1 MNKTKPN
8 LTRAAMTLL
17 FAVLSSFMAV
27 STCFAATGSP
37 SKGSCGP
44 SDKPE
49 AVLWEFNMATQTL
62 TISGEGDMADFESP
76 ADAPWYNWLNDITS
90 VVVADGV
97 THVSDY
103 AFSSEYWQ
111 LNSLSMGSTVL
122 SIGDYAFNGVP
133 LKSIQQTKTENAA
146 RKKEEAAD
154 EPVASFLPDD
164 LQTIGVHA
172 LSGTLIT
179 SLTIPADVNLIS
191 EGALSYNEK
200 LTTLTCLGTMIV
212 PWLDGDVLEG
222 SPVTAIYV
230 PDAAIDDYKN
240 AGCWQ
245 QYTSLIKPVSEK
257 DDESGEEPGGD
268 EPTEPGTIT
277 IGSGDNWTDLPITAQ
292 YNYAVTQQVFSA
304 EEINHGKG
312 KIWSLAF
319 KTHTGDLKRNLTVYL
334 THRDYAS
341 VSLHPVTEADQVF
354 KGEVMFTAGQWNTI
368 YFDRPFEY
376 DGKSSIIVT
385 VDDNTGTAE
394 GWGSLQN
401 YYFYGDGGHAIARDN
416 NKDIDPLDEAS
427 IENANKRDSYQ
438 YKAQIQFTFGEY
450 PVPASLTVN
459 AGDVSAEVA
468 CTLRG
473 DATAWNVRYRKV
485 AKEGEEEQRYV
496 AINDLTDLSTTLT
509 DLTPATKYE
518 VQVQA
523 IFPEDNLSE
532 WSDPVIFTTACC
544 PVEQQVEIMFA
555 LGSQYIEWF
564 GYAVQIVDVTDE
576 ANPVEVAYL
585 QAPSYKAYSGTVTLC
600 CEHKYQVNWI
610 YDADKA
616 VYSQSYYFSLYYPQ
630 GDLIYSMAR
639 GEAPEETAE
648 LTRFV
653 MDCTDYCSQSPQA
666 LSVDNTTYNSATISF
681 RSETQ
686 AGEVVY
692 STEAGFDPGTAT
704 PTSVSYEALA
714 AKEDPWG
721 GIPNNASLTVNGL
734 DPLTKYYVRV
744 RNVCTGGVGFS
755 RWSDP
760 VEVITGSRYDG
771 PKIVSTEPVNSRS
784 EKITFKNGGESTKVN
799 LYYRAKVE
807 GTPVSAD
814 AIQTIGSGKG
824 KGFEKDTW
832 GEGLWASGSEKPY
845 SNILFVGGIG
855 SNTAYS
861 FNAGQGKTAADPE
874 KFLYGMVEQ
883 TEATPLEQMKRLD
896 YECMNDAD
904 KQARIKYLE
913 NQIKDLMSR
922 MASIGNTSAGMTPE
936 DEEALKSLQ
945 EQKDE
950 LEAEKKFLE
959 ASLLSSAERQE
970 KIKDLENKI
979 KDLMARIASVG
990 NSSAGMTPED
1000 EAFLKDLQDQKDEL
1014 EAEKDALESATLNDA
1029 DKLQKMKDLES
1040 SLEQSE
1046 KKINELM
1053 ESLQKGEITEAQY
1066 DEQIKDLNEEY
1077 FGTSDELNNLRA
1089 TMSAA
1094 QNMNKDGFTVLS
1106 GADTNAN
1113 APKARTRA
1121 DEGKKYVFFI
1131 RHSNGDGWLLVN
1143 NLTFT
1148 PNDKL
1153 NAWTVV
1159 PNVTG
1164 SEYTIT
1170 GLEPETTYEVMVEPI
1185 FDSGLTG
1192 TQSPIASF
1200 TTIGEE
1206 TDPVEGEFSVAEDK
1220 KVQFARG
1227 NLQHEG
1233 DMYEGKW
1240 SMAKQQ
1246 YEMLG
1251 QDNIDKPE
1259 GSNSSYTA
1267 KLIDLFCWSTAKDYN
1282 GLEFF
1287 AYDEE
1292 ERAKTYFQG
1301 DFADWGAE
1309 ASLVSDLGEGWCTLS
1324 KDEWDYLL
1332 NERTNAANLKA
1343 FATVAGVQGL
1353 ILLPDDWTE
1362 EAPAGTFTAEE
1373 WAMLEKD
1380 GAVFLPTAG
1389 QMTQS
1394 YDQTE
1399 YVTTTTVSNDGVEG
1413 FYWTSTPFDDNAG
1426 LNAYVLNF
1434 SGTNATSETDIY
1446 RRIASAVRL
1455 VKVAEAKMKDADAN
1469 GDGEV
1474 NVADVDFVIESIGED
1489 YETHKAADVNGD
1501 GEINVAD
1508 IDYIIERIN

>member
-1 MNKTKPN
+1 
-8 LTRAAMTLL
+8 
-17 FAVLSSFMAV
+17 
-27 STCFAATGSP
+27 
-37 SKGSCGP
+37 
-44 SDKPE
+44 
-49 AVLWEFNMATQTL
+49 
-62 TISGEGDMADFESP
+62 
-76 ADAPWYNWLNDITS
+76 
-90 VVVADGV
+90 
-97 THVSDY
+97 
-103 AFSSEYWQ
+103 
-111 LNSLSMGSTVL
+111 
-122 SIGDYAFNGVP
+122 
-133 LKSIQQTKTENAA
+133 
-146 RKKEEAAD
+146 
-154 EPVASFLPDD
+154 
-164 LQTIGVHA
+164 
-172 LSGTLIT
+172 
-179 SLTIPADVNLIS
+179 
-191 EGALSYNEK
+191 
-200 LTTLTCLGTMIV
+200 
-212 PWLDGDVLEG
+212 
-222 SPVTAIYV
+222 
-230 PDAAIDDYKN
+230 
-240 AGCWQ
+240 
-245 QYTSLIKPVSEK
+245 
-257 DDESGEEPGGD
+257 
-268 EPTEPGTIT
+268 
-277 IGSGDNWTDLPITAQ
+277 
-292 YNYAVTQQVFSA
+292 
-304 EEINHGKG
+304 
-312 KIWSLAF
+312 
-319 KTHTGDLKRNLTVYL
+319 
-334 THRDYAS
+334 
-341 VSLHPVTEADQVF
+341 
-354 KGEVMFTAGQWNTI
+354 
-368 YFDRPFEY
+368 
-376 DGKSSIIVT
+376 
-385 VDDNTGTAE
+385 
-394 GWGSLQN
+394 
-401 YYFYGDGGHAIARDN
+401 
-416 NKDIDPLDEAS
+416 
-427 IENANKRDSYQ
+427 
-438 YKAQIQFTFGEY
+438 
-450 PVPASLTVN
+450 
-459 AGDVSAEVA
+459 
-468 CTLRG
+468 
-473 DATAWNVRYRKV
+473 
-485 AKEGEEEQRYV
+485 
-496 AINDLTDLSTTLT
+496 
-509 DLTPATKYE
+509 
-518 VQVQA
+518 
-523 IFPEDNLSE
+523 
-532 WSDPVIFTTACC
+532 
-544 PVEQQVEIMFA
+544 
-555 LGSQYIEWF
+555 
-564 GYAVQIVDVTDE
+564 
-576 ANPVEVAYL
+576 
-585 QAPSYKAYSGTVTLC
+585 
-600 CEHKYQVNWI
+600 
-610 YDADKA
+610 
-616 VYSQSYYFSLYYPQ
+616 
-630 GDLIYSMAR
+630 
-639 GEAPEETAE
+639 
-648 LTRFV
+648 
-653 MDCTDYCSQSPQA
+653 
-666 LSVDNTTYNSATISF
+666 
-681 RSETQ
+681 
-686 AGEVVY
+686 
-692 STEAGFDPGTAT
+692 
-704 PTSVSYEALA
+704 
-714 AKEDPWG
+714 
-721 GIPNNASLTVNGL
+721 
-734 DPLTKYYVRV
+734 
-744 RNVCTGGVGFS
+744 
-755 RWSDP
+755 
-760 VEVITGSRYDG
+760 
-771 PKIVSTEPVNSRS
+771 
-784 EKITFKNGGESTKVN
+784 
-799 LYYRAKVE
+799 
-807 GTPVSAD
+807 
-814 AIQTIGSGKG
+814 
-824 KGFEKDTW
+824 
-832 GEGLWASGSEKPY
+832 
-845 SNILFVGGIG
+845 
-855 SNTAYS
+855 
-861 FNAGQGKTAADPE
+861 
-874 KFLYGMVEQ
+874 
-883 TEATPLEQMKRLD
+883 
-896 YECMNDAD
+896 
-904 KQARIKYLE
+904 
-913 NQIKDLMSR
+913 
-922 MASIGNTSAGMTPE
+922 
-936 DEEALKSLQ
+936 
-945 EQKDE
+945 
-950 LEAEKKFLE
+950 
-959 ASLLSSAERQE
+959 
-970 KIKDLENKI
+970 
-979 KDLMARIASVG
+979 
-990 NSSAGMTPED
+990 
-1000 EAFLKDLQDQKDEL
+1000 
-1014 EAEKDALESATLNDA
+1014 
-1029 DKLQKMKDLES
+1029 
-1040 SLEQSE
+1040 
-1046 KKINELM
+1046 M

-1362 EAPAGTFTAEE
+1362 EAPAGTFTAEK